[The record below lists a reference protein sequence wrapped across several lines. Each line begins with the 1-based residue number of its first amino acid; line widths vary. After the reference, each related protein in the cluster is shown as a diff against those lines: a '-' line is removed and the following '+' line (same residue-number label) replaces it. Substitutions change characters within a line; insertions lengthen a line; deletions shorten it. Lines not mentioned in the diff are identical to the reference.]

1 MYFLLVLFRI
11 KYIFLLLWRVPK
23 TCDTEVHASKMFAT
37 WMNRTYSRYLSF
49 FLDVWPLNLLILGES
64 PHLRSLEETETKAR
78 HWLSQLSMKL
88 ECGHMTQAPSIRGF
102 CFRRAND
109 IKRKRL
115 LGMLFGFKTK
125 LELIMK
131 EVYFKMSYLKK
142 EVNWL

>member
-1 MYFLLVLFRI
+1 
-11 KYIFLLLWRVPK
+11 
-23 TCDTEVHASKMFAT
+23 MFAKL
-37 WMNRTYSRYLSF
+37 MNRAYSRYLSF

-64 PHLRSLEETETKAR
+64 PHLRSLEETETKG
-78 HWLSQLSMKL
+78 LSQFSLKL
-88 ECGHMTQAPSIRGF
+88 GCGHMTQASSIGGF

-131 EVYFKMSYLKK
+131 EVYFKMSYLKN
-142 EVNWL
+142 EVTLL